1 IIGHSIGGSG
11 GEIGKRKGLK
21 IPRGQPLAGS
31 IPAPSIRSA
40 TLTRCGVSH
49 GYHSRET
56 PMRFVLFAVLTVA
69 VALPLS
75 AQRPGDTLRAFT
87 SDAEFVTF
95 YRGLREEQER
105 ARRAAYSAYRRR
117 AEAEE
122 QCRRQAVSLTITQ
135 QPDTASKHAVIT
147 GRAMPGAFVSISALN
162 LKSNAGKDG
171 RFRLVIPAESLAA
184 PRQFTLWAQLIG
196 YDRASRTLTVERGD
210 SVDMT
215 LRLCQ
220 SVLRLESVVSLSAA
234 TVVVDGVQA
243 EQASRSR

>member
-31 IPAPSIRSA
+31 IPAPSISSA

-56 PMRFVLFAVLTVA
+56 PMRFVLFALLTVA

-87 SDAEFVTF
+87 SDAEFVAF

-105 ARRAAYSAYRRR
+105 ARRAADSAYRAR
-117 AEAEE
+117 AEAADR
-122 QCRRQAVSLTITQ
+122 CRRQAVSVTIIARS
-135 QPDTASKHAVIT
+135 DTGGAPSAVIG
-147 GRAMPGAFVSISALN
+147 GRVMGQDSTPLRYASISIAALH
-162 LKSNAGKDG
+162 LK
-171 RFRLVIPAESLAA
+171 
-184 PRQFTLWAQLIG
+184 T
-196 YDRASRTLTVERGD
+196 
-210 SVDMT
+210 
-215 LRLCQ
+215 
-220 SVLRLESVVSLSAA
+220 
-234 TVVVDGVQA
+234 
-243 EQASRSR
+243 